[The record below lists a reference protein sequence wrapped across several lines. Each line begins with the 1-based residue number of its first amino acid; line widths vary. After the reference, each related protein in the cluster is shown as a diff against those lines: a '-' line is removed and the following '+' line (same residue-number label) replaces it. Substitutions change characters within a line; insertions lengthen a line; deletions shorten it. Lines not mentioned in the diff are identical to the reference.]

1 MYVYECF
8 CAVYIFNVSKVSRQ
22 NVILGNGHMTGA
34 ERTRTTTSIETK
46 NLSTRGE
53 EVSEMVVEQQ
63 QQKKIKPEIPIV
75 KNVHKHNGTQHN
87 VTYICSDTLC
97 QVVFPTYRSYEQRI
111 NK

>member
-1 MYVYECF
+1 MNCQPHTHTHARQLVNKDMETRVHMYVYECF

-63 QQKKIKPEIPIV
+63 QQKK
-75 KNVHKHNGTQHN
+75 N
-87 VTYICSDTLC
+87 
-97 QVVFPTYRSYEQRI
+97 
-111 NK
+111 